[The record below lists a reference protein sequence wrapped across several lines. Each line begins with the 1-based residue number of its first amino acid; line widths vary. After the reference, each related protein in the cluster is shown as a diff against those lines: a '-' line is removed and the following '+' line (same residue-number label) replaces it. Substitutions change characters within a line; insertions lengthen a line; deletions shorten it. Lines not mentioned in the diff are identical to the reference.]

1 MPISCTCQC
10 GKALRLKDEWVG
22 KQAKCP
28 GCGISFVVPALGG
41 PVKEATTVIGAE
53 VWGSRQRPQ
62 EKAGAGASFSM
73 SPTVITFL
81 VIAILVPLIIVL
93 IKVGPVRAQRQWRE
107 IEPDAES
114 AITTVV
120 TRAIQ
125 SESEF
130 NTAESRHAPGV
141 QAVTMDATVITHVPE
156 WVKFSGRSTSGFFNG
171 RYNTKTGEIEADVPK
186 SFDKGTMRV
195 TGRVKDGVT
204 EAQVDGKEAKVIF
217 RKKTKE
223 QMD

>member
-41 PVKEATTVIGAE
+41 PVKAATTVMGAE

-62 EKAGAGASFSM
+62 EKEGVGASFSM
-73 SPTVITFL
+73 SPMVMAFIA
-81 VIAILVPLIIVL
+81 IAILVPLGIFLVKI
-93 IKVGPVRAQRQWRE
+93 GPLRAQHQWKV
-107 IEPDAES
+107 IEPQADS
-114 AITTVV
+114 DITTVL

-125 SESEF
+125 SESSF

-141 QAVTMDATVITHVPE
+141 QAVTMDASIITHVPE
-156 WVKFSGRSTSGFFNG
+156 VVRFTGKSSNGFFKG
-171 RYNTKTGEIEADVPK
+171 TYNTKTGDIDADVPR
-186 SFDKGTMRV
+186 SVGTGNMKV

-217 RKKTKE
+217 RPKTKDE
-223 QMD
+223 MD